1 MFFAVFAQ
9 KQPDIALRVHKAFD
23 AASSVLTKLKTADK
37 SAEVAELDLHL
48 LSHYTNTIDTELK
61 EIFDY
66 IKFEKNWLK
75 RTNQPS
81 TVLSQNDQFWES
93 C

>member
-9 KQPDIALRVHKAFD
+9 KQPDIALRVHKDFD
-23 AASSVLTKLKTADK
+23 ASSVLTKLKTADK

-75 RTNQPS
+75 RANQPS